1 MMKLGSSRTA
11 YQLGAV
17 RLIPSIST
25 PPVLPACALT
35 ICDVDMVPA
44 VMKTA
49 TMDRPIA
56 TSYEIIC
63 ALDRRPPSSGYV
75 EPDAQPAS
83 TTPYTAIDE
92 QASSTSTDTGTS
104 VSWSAVRCP
113 KIDTTGPNGIPE
125 NAVNATVAEITG
137 AMKYTTLS
145 AVFGMISSLNGS
157 LTPSV
162 RLCSQ
167 PLGPTWLG
175 PGRTAIRAT
184 TLRS

>member
-17 RLIPSIST
+17 GFQPKMSNAVVGS
-25 PPVLPACALT
+25 LPAWAAT

-63 ALDRRPPSSGYV
+63 AAERRPPSSGYV

-83 TTPYTAIDE
+83 TTPYTAIEE
-92 QASSTSTDTGTS
+92 QASSTSTEIGTS
-104 VSWSAVRCP
+104 VSCSAV
-113 KIDTTGPNGIPE
+113 
-125 NAVNATVAEITG
+125 
-137 AMKYTTLS
+137 L
-145 AVFGMISSLNGS
+145 
-157 LTPSV
+157 
-162 RLCSQ
+162 
-167 PLGPTWLG
+167 
-175 PGRTAIRAT
+175 
-184 TLRS
+184 

>member
-11 YQLGAV
+11 YQLGGVGLQPKMSNAV
-17 RLIPSIST
+17 VGS
-25 PPVLPACALT
+25 LPACAAT
-35 ICDVDMVPA
+35 ICEVDIVPA

-49 TMDRPIA
+49 TMLRPIA

-63 ALDRRPPSSGYV
+63 AAERRPPSSGYV

-104 VSWSAVRCP
+104 VSCSAGRCP
-113 KIDTTGPNGIPE
+113 NMFTTPPNGITA
-125 NAVNATVAEITG
+125 NAVNAVVAEMTG
-137 AMKYTTLS
+137 AMKYTVLS

-157 LTPSV
+157 LS
-162 RLCSQ
+162 
-167 PLGPTWLG
+167 
-175 PGRTAIRAT
+175 
-184 TLRS
+184 

>member
-1 MMKLGSSRTA
+1 M
-11 YQLGAV
+11 
-17 RLIPSIST
+17 
-25 PPVLPACALT
+25 
-35 ICDVDMVPA
+35 
-44 VMKTA
+44 
-49 TMDRPIA
+49 PI
-56 TSYEIIC
+56 E
-63 ALDRRPPSSGYV
+63 
-75 EPDAQPAS
+75 AQPS
-83 TTPYTAIDE
+83 TTSNE
-92 QASSTSTDTGTS
+92 NGTS
-104 VSWSAVRCP
+104 VSCSAVLWP
-113 KIDTTGPNGIPE
+113 NIDTTGPNGITE